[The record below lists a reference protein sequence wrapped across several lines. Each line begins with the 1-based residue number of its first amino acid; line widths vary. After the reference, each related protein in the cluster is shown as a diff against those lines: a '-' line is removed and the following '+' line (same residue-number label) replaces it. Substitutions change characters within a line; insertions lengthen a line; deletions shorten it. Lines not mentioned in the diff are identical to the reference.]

1 MNERM
6 TNWYER
12 KGKTCRRHFGVKR
25 LKDTV
30 EVLKKLFYRVDE
42 FNRRGE
48 ELEKRPSYEHE

>member
-1 MNERM
+1 M

-12 KGKTCRRHFGVKR
+12 KGKTCRRHFGFKR

-48 ELEKRPSYEHE
+48 ELEKRPSYEPE